1 MSWLCDERLASSE
14 APRPSTD
21 LPLSSLWLLREFHS
35 RLRRF
40 LVGIVLLKSQ
50 APSNHFLPSI
60 KEMTFR
66 AIHGAQLG
74 GTTWQITVPILPSG
88 LSLAV

>member
-1 MSWLCDERLASSE
+1 VSWLCDERLASSE

-21 LPLSSLWLLREFHS
+21 LPLSSLWLLRALS
-35 RLRRF
+35 PNCPVL

-66 AIHGAQLG
+66 AIHGASKGDQYG
-74 GTTWQITVPILPSG
+74 R
-88 LSLAV
+88 